1 MSGSE
6 ETAVEAE
13 DRAPETPEGE
23 EASLPGVDERPAT
36 DEVVEADGAP
46 AEAVEPWAEARI
58 QAVVEALL
66 FASPEPLTFRAIR
79 DVVPEDA
86 VTTSRLREALDA
98 LRERHD
104 HPASGIRL
112 AQIAGGFWF
121 QTHEDV
127 YEAVQSLAKTRV
139 EDRVS
144 PAALETL
151 AIVAY
156 KQPITRAEID
166 AIRGVGSGSLIR
178 TLMDKKMVKVV
189 GRVDLPGRPFQYGTT
204 AHFLEHFGLGNL
216 KDLPQGREL

>member
-1 MSGSE
+1 MSASDQT
-6 ETAVEAE
+6 ETASASEPSKDAPDADAAAPEASERKLVEDQAPLVEAW
-13 DRAPETPEGE
+13 
-23 EASLPGVDERPAT
+23 SDE
-36 DEVVEADGAP
+36 
-46 AEAVEPWAEARI
+46 RI
-58 QAVVEALL
+58 QAAVEALL
-66 FASPEPLTFRAIR
+66 FASPESLPFRAIR

-86 VTTSRLREALDA
+86 ATTSALRDA
-98 LRERHD
+98 LERIRERFD
-104 HPASGIRL
+104 RPESGVRL
-112 AQIAGGFWF
+112 VQIAGGFQF
-121 QTHEDV
+121 QTHESV
-127 YEAVQSLAKTRV
+127 FVCVQSLAKTRV

-166 AIRGVGSGSLIR
+166 AIRGVGSGSLLR

-204 AHFLEHFGLGNL
+204 PYFLEHFGLGNL